1 MIFSLQHQKYRF
13 KYSCTDHASLPVDSK
28 INPLTAACWR
38 IEFSL
43 GVCGDWRRLVL
54 QSLAEVIMTLK
65 LVLNTWSFAY
75 LSVFNN
81 CRSSETVM
89 LVCLPVFACLQP
101 ILIAGITLLLFAS
114 LPLPFSLTLFL
125 VVMVFSP
132 LISLTIYAPKGQWW
146 LLVMTLNQAVVYGVI
161 VLKMHFST

>member
-1 MIFSLQHQKYRF
+1 
-13 KYSCTDHASLPVDSK
+13 
-28 INPLTAACWR
+28 
-38 IEFSL
+38 
-43 GVCGDWRRLVL
+43 
-54 QSLAEVIMTLK
+54 MTLK